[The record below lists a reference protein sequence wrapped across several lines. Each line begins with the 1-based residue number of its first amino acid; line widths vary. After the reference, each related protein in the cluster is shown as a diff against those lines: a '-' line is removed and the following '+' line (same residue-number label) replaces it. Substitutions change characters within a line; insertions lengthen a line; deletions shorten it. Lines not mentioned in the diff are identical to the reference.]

1 MTDLLLAGGAIRI
14 KIVRVVI
21 AVARPVTLR
30 IIFFALALFFPFV
43 ASFQIVVIALA
54 RPVTLRIIFF
64 ALALLITLCI
74 SGVRFFHL
82 IRLDDGEPDEV
93 F

>member
-1 MTDLLLAGGAIRI
+1 MPVPDRLLVGGAIRI

-30 IIFFALALFFPFV
+30 IIFFALAL
-43 ASFQIVVIALA
+43 
-54 RPVTLRIIFF
+54 
-64 ALALLITLCI
+64 LITLCI
-74 SGVRFFHL
+74 SGVGFFHL